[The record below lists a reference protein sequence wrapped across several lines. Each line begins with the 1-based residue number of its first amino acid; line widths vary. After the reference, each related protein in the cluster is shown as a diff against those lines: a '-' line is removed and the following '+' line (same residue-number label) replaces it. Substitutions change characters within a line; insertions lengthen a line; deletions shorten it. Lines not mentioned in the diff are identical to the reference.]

1 MEKGTD
7 INDLLTSV
15 ETEDVTVEFA
25 DKTWTF
31 TVRDITWAQEGT
43 IQSKAMSVEI
53 KNKKPV
59 AKFNPHMYNHEY
71 LKATVVNGPIVM
83 NEANLLRL
91 DKDFGDM
98 LVKAIINRNKEED
111 VEDVKN

>member
-1 MEKGTD
+1 MEEGTD
-7 INDLLTSV
+7 INDLLTSQ

-25 DKTWTF
+25 GKEWTF

-43 IQSKAMSVEI
+43 IQAKSMSVEI

-59 AKFNPHMYNHEY
+59 AKFNPHIYNHEY
-71 LKATVVNGPIVM
+71 LKATVVSGPIMM

-91 DKDFGDM
+91 DKDFGET
-98 LVKAIINRNKEED
+98 LVKAIINRNEEED
-111 VEDVKN
+111 IEDAKN